1 MIKVAK
7 RKKLTNKEKQMNAKA
22 KKELQEKGILPPDKP
37 RLNRKKYV
45 EEAMQE
51 WNSRDDSCHIWDFYL
66 MRAVNMMLGK
76 FDRNFR
82 TSPEAVG
89 AAKCLKIA
97 LRLKEFSDKLSAEG
111 KKEYTLKEQLDFIKD
126 IFDA

>member
-7 RKKLTNKEKQMNAKA
+7 QKKLTNKEKQMNAKV
-22 KKELQEKGILPPDKP
+22 KKKLQEEGFLPPDKP
-37 RLNRKKYV
+37 RLNRKKYI

-51 WNSRDDSCHIWDFYL
+51 WNSRDDSCCVWDLYL
-66 MRAVNMMLGK
+66 YKAVNMMIGK
-76 FDRNFR
+76 VDRNFR

-97 LRLKEFSDKLSAEG
+97 LRLKEFSDKLRAEG
-111 KKEYTLKEQLDFIKD
+111 KKEYTLKEQFDFIKD
-126 IFDA
+126 IIDA